1 MPECLR
7 RSGNINSPR
16 LDRGLAAYM
25 SNMNACVAHLK
36 CCEPKYARKF
46 PLLTVNCIKMVQPG
60 KGLHGSIMTVLFVR
74 ILLIVHHT

>member
-1 MPECLR
+1 MVASWKERALANAMRKNMWRGKVPECLR
-7 RSGNINSPR
+7 QSGNIISPL

-46 PLLTVNCIKMVQPG
+46 PLLTVN
-60 KGLHGSIMTVLFVR
+60 
-74 ILLIVHHT
+74 

>member
-1 MPECLR
+1 MEREASCNEKKNIWRGKVPECLR
-7 RSGNINSPR
+7 QSGNIISPL

-46 PLLTVNCIKMVQPG
+46 PLLTVN
-60 KGLHGSIMTVLFVR
+60 
-74 ILLIVHHT
+74 